1 MCQKIWPGIENTFV
15 QNKLHILQRN
25 VMEKKWMLRCS
36 LHATVP
42 NNVCNTDKDSYIKKH
57 NPLSPSF
64 SFWGSSKLNE

>member
-1 MCQKIWPGIENTFV
+1 
-15 QNKLHILQRN
+15 
-25 VMEKKWMLRCS
+25 MEKKWMLRCS

-64 SFWGSSKLNE
+64 SFGVPLNLMSSHKMYLRYYLDIKPLYTANFV